1 MCTPWTSVVVNC
13 TDSQTFNTRIGH
25 SLNMAGQVAGKT
37 AVVTGGAS
45 GIGRAIAIT
54 YAEEGANVVVADIT
68 QEPRDASKS
77 THEHINEHTDAT
89 AVYVDCDVT
98 DTEDLE
104 TAIDAAE
111 EFGGIDV
118 MINNAGIFKRTDF
131 FEVTKEEY
139 DRILSINQDAVFF
152 GCQAAARRM
161 GDNGGGSIINIS
173 SIGGIQGFAMS
184 SVYCMTKA
192 AVKLLSYSLASELQ
206 SENIR
211 VNAIHPG
218 TIQTSMTVEDQPIL
232 NDEESIAEAEEGIA
246 LERVGLPEDVAGA
259 AVFLASEYGSY
270 INGESLL
277 VDGGMVNI
285 G

>member
-1 MCTPWTSVVVNC
+1 
-13 TDSQTFNTRIGH
+13 
-25 SLNMAGQVAGKT
+25 MAGQVAGKT

-54 YAEEGANVVVADIT
+54 YAEEGADIVVADISE
-68 QEPRDASKS
+68 QPRDGTEP
-77 THEHINEHTDAT
+77 THKHINEHTDAA

-98 DTEDLE
+98 VTEDLE
-104 TAIDAAE
+104 KAVDAAE

-118 MINNAGIFKRTDF
+118 MVNNAGIFKRNDF

-139 DRILSINQDAVFF
+139 NQMLSINQDAVFF

-161 GDNGGGSIINIS
+161 VDNGGGSIINIS
-173 SIGGIQGFAMS
+173 SIGGIRGFATS

-192 AVKLLSYSLASELQ
+192 AVKLLSYSLASELR

-232 NDEESIAEAEEGIA
+232 NDEESIAEAEAEIA

-259 AVFLASEYGSY
+259 AVFLASDYGSY
-270 INGESLL
+270 VNGESLL